1 MDGTNIQQSTGGADQ
16 LHPAVTM
23 VTVTLPPMTLTE
35 WYRLPAV
42 VRYFHPYERARR
54 AAVIDAKTKRA
65 VELDQPT
72 EKGRKP
78 SGSLGDGH
86 G

>member
-1 MDGTNIQQSTGGADQ
+1 MDRTNNQQSTGGAGQ

-23 VTVTLPPMTLTE
+23 VTVTLQTMTLTE

-54 AAVIDAKTKRA
+54 SLVIDTKTKRA
-65 VELDQPT
+65 AEEAIGP
-72 EKGRKP
+72 
-78 SGSLGDGH
+78 
-86 G
+86 